1 MLYPTRIED
10 HQFFAN
16 ELVRK
21 TTAGYHQNA
30 SVSVIGGLGRGKST
44 TGIRI
49 CLQCAELLA
58 KKLGGIW
65 TDYFNMEENCGI
77 MNIEEI
83 IAVNQVMSDTKNKVF
98 LLDDVSPT
106 INARRSSEKSNQDQ
120 NTIMTISRPNEHIVV
135 RTFPHQFM
143 VDKYVRHLSNY
154 IVEMQRPYFS
164 LGYTSA
170 KIFAIESNRDDSK
183 PREVYL
189 QNISGEKYMRAF
201 FRKPPEDI
209 MKKYDERRAKAQRE
223 LERKAIAS
231 LTKKEEEINAVPKMR
246 MGDIYK
252 QIHKE
257 FLEGKYGEM
266 TLKEICRQKKVNYQS
281 VLNNAHSE

>member
-1 MLYPTRIED
+1 MKYPIRIED

-21 TTAGYHQNA
+21 TTAGFSQNA
-30 SVSVIGGLGRGKST
+30 NVSVIGGLGKGKST

-58 KKLGGIW
+58 KRLGGYW
-65 TDYFNMEENCGI
+65 KDYFNMEENCGV

-83 IAVNQVMSDTKNKVF
+83 IAVNKVMSETKNKVF

-106 INARRSSEKSNQDQ
+106 INARKFAEKSNQDQ

-154 IVEMQRPYFS
+154 IVEMQKPYFNY
-164 LGYTSA
+164 GYTSA
-170 KIFAIESNRDDSK
+170 KIFAVEGQRDDSK
-183 PREVYL
+183 PLEKYL
-189 QNISGEKYMRAF
+189 QNRFGEKYMRAF
-201 FRKPPEDI
+201 FRKPPDEI
-209 MKKYDERRAKAQRE
+209 MARYKERRSIAQKT
-223 LERKAIAS
+223 LEQKAIAS
-231 LTKKEEEINAVPKMR
+231 LTKNEEQINAVQKMR
-246 MGDIYK
+246 KGDMYRQIYK
-252 QIHKE
+252 E
-257 FLEGKYGEM
+257 YMEGKYGEM

-281 VLNNAHSE
+281 VQNAAHQE